1 MNKPIDF
8 ERLVNG
14 NIKYELLNEIIKNY
28 KKKLKTISIEIG
40 NKFLKKGDD
49 PEGILIIKEGIMSV
63 LLTDQNNNTEFTVQQ
78 LRKGELA
85 GLDQLICSRKD
96 SEIIAS
102 TKIKGFFLEK
112 KYFLEISSLKSKI
125 MNTLINQS
133 SYELYSTIS
142 IFIFGK
148 IIKSHE
154 VFKLLNNSLFNEI
167 SKNLNPGIN
176 NLKSDFGTF
185 LLTSSNVE
193 GFKIGDIVK
202 GPITINVF
210 GNFPAR
216 LIKINPKWSELKKVS
231 ESKSEINNN
240 YNQFDEITN
249 KFNQQKNGLE
259 DTYGPKYQDLNFPH
273 IEGEGVIDE
282 SIACL
287 RMIARFFDL
296 PFKKDLIIRVLENQ
310 FINSKENKFSLPQYA
325 AIFELLGFKV
335 YPINISNIELIK
347 RINLPAFALCDGKP
361 KIIWLS
367 ERDKFLISDPQSNQK
382 WQMAKDFFASSN
394 NRLDILL
401 IEKTLKNK
409 ESKFGLSW
417 FIPVLKKHKANLIQV
432 VFASFFVQL
441 LALFNPLLIQQIFDA
456 VISQGNL
463 SSLNILGTILISM
476 ALAQA
481 LLGSLRT
488 FLFSDT
494 TNQIDRTLGSSIIHH
509 LLRLPINYF
518 ARRSVGELNG
528 RINELEK
535 IRKFLTSTAITVFLD
550 AIFSLIYIA
559 VMMLYST
566 KLTFM
571 SLAILP
577 IFVIFTLIVSPINK
591 KQLRIHSESKALVQ
605 SHLVESL
612 NGIETIKGQ
621 GMEIYSQWRWE
632 QLYSKQIKNGFNNII
647 TNTISGS
654 ASQFLSQLSGLIV
667 IWGGASLVLK
677 GEMTLGQLIA
687 FRILSGYVTSP
698 ILRLTSTWQNFQDIA
713 LSIERLGDVI
723 DTKKENDL
731 YGENLPPLGNIKGNV
746 AFENVSLKF
755 KNNDNYQLKNISFE
769 AKKGDFIA
777 VIGSSG
783 SGKSTLMKLLMRLYK
798 PSEGTIKVDNNDI
811 NKFDLNSLRNQIGFV
826 PQETILF
833 NGTIQSNISLTK
845 PEASFEEIRD
855 AAKVANAD
863 NFIQELSKGY
873 GNDIGEKGFKI
884 SGGQKQR
891 LSIARMIIK
900 NPNIVILDEATSSL
914 DKENEKTV
922 LFNIIKK
929 FKNKT
934 IFFVTHKLDN
944 MELFNQILFMEK
956 GEIIEIGN
964 HNELMNNKGKYYS
977 LITRNNKTN

>member
-28 KKKLKTISIEIG
+28 KKKLKPISFEIG
-40 NKFLKKGDD
+40 NKFLKKGAV
-49 PEGILIIKEGIMSV
+49 PEGILIVKEGILSV
-63 LLTDQNNNTEFTVQQ
+63 LLTDQNNNTEFIVQQ

-85 GLDQLICSRKD
+85 GLDQLICSRID

-102 TKIKGFFLEK
+102 TKIKGYYLEK
-112 KYFLEISSLKSKI
+112 KYVLEISSLKSKI
-125 MNTLINQS
+125 MHTLINQS

-154 VFKLLNNSLFNEI
+154 IFKLLNNSLLKEI
-167 SKNLNPGIN
+167 PKNLNPGIN
-176 NLKSDFGTF
+176 KLKSDFGTF

-202 GPITINVF
+202 GPKEITVL

-216 LIKINPKWSELKKVS
+216 LIKIDPKWSDLKKVS
-231 ESKSEINNN
+231 ESNAEINNK
-240 YNQFDEITN
+240 YNQFDEI
-249 KFNQQKNGLE
+249 KKSNQQKNGLE

-310 FINSKENKFSLPQYA
+310 FINSKDNAFSLPQYA

-361 KIIWLS
+361 KIIWLR
-367 ERDKFLISDPQSNQK
+367 ERDKLLISDPQSNQK
-382 WQMAKDFFASSN
+382 WQMAKDFFTSSN
-394 NRLDILL
+394 NRLDLL
-401 IEKTLKNK
+401 IIEKTLKNK

-456 VISQGNL
+456 VIIQGNL

-550 AIFSLIYIA
+550 AIFSLIYIG
-559 VMMLYST
+559 VMMLYSI

-577 IFVIFTLIVSPINK
+577 IFIILTLIISPLNK
-591 KQLRIHSESKALVQ
+591 KQLRIHAESKALVQ

-632 QLYSKQIKNGFNNII
+632 QLYSKQIKNGFKNII

-654 ASQFLSQLSGLIV
+654 ASQFLSQLSGFIV

-731 YGENLPPLGNIKGNV
+731 YGENLPPLGNLKGNV

-755 KNNDNYQLKNISFE
+755 KNSDNYQLKNISFE
-769 AKKGDFIA
+769 ATKGDVIA

-783 SGKSTLMKLLMRLYK
+783 SGKSTLMKLLMRLHK
-798 PSEGTIKVDNNDI
+798 PNKGTIKVDNNDI
-811 NKFDLNSLRNQIGFV
+811 NKFDLYSLRNQIGFV

-855 AAKVANAD
+855 AAKLANAD

-873 GNDIGEKGFKI
+873 GNEIGEKGFKI

-900 NPNIVILDEATSSL
+900 NPNILILDEATSSL

-956 GEIIEIGN
+956 GEIIEKGN
-964 HNELMNNKGKYYS
+964 HNQLMNNKGKYYS
-977 LITRNNKTN
+977 LLYGNNKTN